1 MLIIGERIN
10 ATRKRV
16 GEAFAARDAALIQE
30 EARRQADAGADFLD
44 VNAALS
50 PDAERDC
57 MVWAVETVRAVTEK
71 PLSIDTANP
80 EAARAGLALLP
91 KGTAFLN
98 SISGERRRLDAM
110 MPLAVEFETR
120 VVALAMDDSGMPES
134 CEARWKAI
142 EIILAA
148 TDKAGIPR
156 DRLYLDP
163 LVRPIATNPDQAT
176 QCVEMIRQI
185 RERRAHTIVGLSNVS
200 YGLPVR
206 RHLNR
211 TFLAMAGGA
220 GLSAAIMDPTEPD
233 MVATALAA
241 SCLSG
246 EDAYCMN
253 YIAAQRQ
260 GRL

>member
-1 MLIIGERIN
+1 
-10 ATRKRV
+10 
-16 GEAFAARDAALIQE
+16 
-30 EARRQADAGADFLD
+30 
-44 VNAALS
+44 
-50 PDAERDC
+50 
-57 MVWAVETVRAVTEK
+57 
-71 PLSIDTANP
+71 
-80 EAARAGLALLP
+80 
-91 KGTAFLN
+91 
-98 SISGERRRLDAM
+98 
-110 MPLAVEFETR
+110 
-120 VVALAMDDSGMPES
+120 
-134 CEARWKAI
+134 
-142 EIILAA
+142 
-148 TDKAGIPR
+148 
-156 DRLYLDP
+156 
-163 LVRPIATNPDQAT
+163 VRPIATNPDQAT

-246 EDAYCMN
+246 EDSYCMN